1 MHLISLSELPL
12 KTARN
17 NESSERRRNLFN
29 KNSELKDT
37 KRLLYTR
44 GQLQIQVI

>member
-1 MHLISLSELPL
+1 MHLISPSELPL

-17 NESSERRRNLFN
+17 DESSERRRNLFN
-29 KNSELKDT
+29 KNELKDT